1 MLLNIHRI
9 DNNVGDIMSSP
20 LKYFQF
26 PQNSKV
32 IDILNIKETEVLK
45 NDIIIG
51 GGGLVARE
59 FFAEK
64 MNYIAENT
72 KGKLI
77 SWGIGHNSYEN
88 LGNNLN
94 YPKYMDQ
101 FDLHGIRDYN
111 QGFNYIPCVSCMS
124 ELFDK
129 KYDVKHEFVV
139 YQHGN
144 SQWKMPKDISNFPLM
159 VNHKY
164 SQKTLKSLFLKKIIF
179 WSQQDEF
186 QLEFSKIIKFLGQ
199 AETILTNTY
208 HGMYWGI
215 LLNKKVLAFPFSTKF
230 YTLKYKI
237 PFGDLH
243 NWRDKLQ
250 HTPTYPEALEECR
263 DANKQF
269 YQQVLAILN

>member
-20 LKYFQF
+20 LKYFKF
-26 PQNSKV
+26 PQDSKTV
-32 IDILNIKETEVLK
+32 DIMSINDQQVLEK
-45 NDIIIG
+45 DIIIG
-51 GGGLVARE
+51 GGGLIARE

-64 MNYIAENT
+64 MSYIAEKR

-77 SWGIGHNSYEN
+77 SWGIGHNSYED
-88 LGNNLN
+88 LGNHLH
-94 YPKYMDQ
+94 YPKYMDK
-101 FDLHGIRDYN
+101 FDLHGIRDYS

-129 KYDVKHEFVV
+129 KYETKYEFVV
-139 YQHGN
+139 YKHAN
-144 SQWKMPKDISNFPLM
+144 SQWKIPTEISNLPLM

-164 SQKTLKSLFLKKIIF
+164 SPKARKKSFFKKISF
-179 WSQQDEF
+179 WHQQDEF

-230 YTLKYKI
+230 YTLKYKV
-237 PFGDLH
+237 PLCDLN
-243 NWRDKLQ
+243 NWQDKLQ
-250 HTPTYPEALEECR
+250 HIPTYPEALAECR
-263 DANKQF
+263 DANKHF
-269 YQQVLAILN
+269 YQQVLAMLN